1 LRCWPGLAG
10 LLATAS
16 LCGGARAQPAEA
28 PLSLLLSCSG
38 TAMVTQTTSSQ
49 LLLPDET
56 GSSFALTTGLVP
68 TPSRLSVA
76 VNAGTVR
83 VRPGEATAPGFFQKK
98 SHDGW
103 YDLSDVAITET
114 AIDGKAPYGG
124 LRGKFKLHIDR
135 RTGDA
140 EFGPFGG
147 ACEKTADQPN
157 ARKF

>member
-1 LRCWPGLAG
+1 M
-10 LLATAS
+10 
-16 LCGGARAQPAEA
+16 Q
-28 PLSLLLSCSG
+28 
-38 TAMVTQTTSSQ
+38 SQ
-49 LLLPDET
+49 LLFPDET
-56 GSSFALTTGLVP
+56 GSGLALTTGLVP

-83 VRPGEATAPGFFQKK
+83 VRPGEATGPGFFQKK
-98 SHDGW
+98 SRDGW

-124 LRGKFKLHIDR
+124 LLGKLKLHIDR

-140 EFGPFGG
+140 EFGPFSG
-147 ACEKTADQPN
+147 ACEKTADHPD